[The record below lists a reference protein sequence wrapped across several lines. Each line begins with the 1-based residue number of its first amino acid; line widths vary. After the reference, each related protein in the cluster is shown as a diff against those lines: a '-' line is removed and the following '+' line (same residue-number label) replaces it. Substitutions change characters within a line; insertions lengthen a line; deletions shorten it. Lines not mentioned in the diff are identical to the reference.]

1 LPTFLKIKKR
11 LENRKKRFFKSMH
24 ETTALRNSISLPFGT
39 LSAVLYA
46 SALAAVEGGSEAGQL
61 LCQSFPVYQLY
72 AHSARSD
79 CTVVIAMLIT
89 VVSSSSNSDSDYNVS
104 AIRL

>member
-1 LPTFLKIKKR
+1 
-11 LENRKKRFFKSMH
+11 MH
-24 ETTALRNSISLPFGT
+24 ETAALRNSISLPFGT

-46 SALAAVEGGSEAGQL
+46 SALAAVEGRSEAGQL

-89 VVSSSSNSDSDYNVS
+89 VVSSSSSSNSDSDYNVS